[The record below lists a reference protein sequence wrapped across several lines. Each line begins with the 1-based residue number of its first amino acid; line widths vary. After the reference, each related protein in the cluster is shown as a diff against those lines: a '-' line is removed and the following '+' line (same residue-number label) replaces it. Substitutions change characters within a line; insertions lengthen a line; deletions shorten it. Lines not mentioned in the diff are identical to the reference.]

1 MAMTRAELH
10 VKLKEIL
17 GSNNVYFQ
25 PPNNLH
31 MKYPC
36 ITYDFTDYY
45 TEQADN
51 IRYFTKKQYTV
62 TVITKDPDSPIPDKI
77 LKLPYTRFDR
87 AFVTDNLYHK
97 VITIYY

>member
-1 MAMTRAELH
+1 MAKTRNELH
-10 VKLKEIL
+10 AKLKEIL
-17 GSNNVYFQ
+17 GSSNVYFQ

-36 ITYDFTDYY
+36 IIYKHTDYY
-45 TEQADN
+45 TKQADN
-51 IRYFTKKQYTV
+51 LRYFMKKQYTL

-87 AFVTDNLYHK
+87 SYEADNLYHK